1 MTPTIESTTTTTSDK
16 SNTDDVTETDD
27 VIEAKPCQNIQP
39 LSNHSVE
46 NSNEITVSSTTN
58 NVPTSDIS
66 KTSSSDVIAPANDVI
81 VSANDVIA
89 PANDPKVSTNDVT
102 VSANDVTKDKPYL
115 FSRRGS
121 GRRLTAST
129 IQSIVPISKN
139 HENDKKE
146 STSTDKNVR
155 IDINNNIKL
164 H

>member
-1 MTPTIESTTTTTSDK
+1 MTTTIESTTTTTSDK

-46 NSNEITVSSTTN
+46 NSNEIAVSSTTN

-66 KTSSSDVIAPANDVI
+66 KTSSSDVIAPANDV
-81 VSANDVIA
+81 
-89 PANDPKVSTNDVT
+89 K

-129 IQSIVPISKN
+129 IQSIVPLNKN

-155 IDINNNIKL
+155 IDSDIKL
-164 H
+164 LKFI